1 MEEARSD
8 GVLSRHPARKTKSGK
23 GIYIQDNEIVYVA
36 SIKSVRALLNGERE
50 EIFFAKFPYRKI
62 MGQGN
67 ERDTIVIYCE
77 KCGKMS
83 VWRMVGED
91 TWRCSVC
98 GSESNTEGLI
108 KVLRS
113 IAEGY

>member
-1 MEEARSD
+1 
-8 GVLSRHPARKTKSGK
+8 
-23 GIYIQDNEIVYVA
+23 
-36 SIKSVRALLNGERE
+36 
-50 EIFFAKFPYRKI
+50 

-77 KCGKMS
+77 KCGRMS
-83 VWRMVGED
+83 VWRKVGED